1 MWVIHANLGFLYGKR
16 CQHTEMQ
23 FSLYNKQTVDMIK
36 HETEA
41 QKSHHNPFTEL
52 QHAPV
57 LWPLQLSLI
66 QKNTTLLE
74 AAWTS
79 HTAALAAVPPP
90 PSPGRCGWGEDLSH
104 YAWCSLPL
112 SASCATLPADLQRN
126 KKVRCSPT
134 PTRISF
140 RSGGGKNHVTRK
152 LSWPW
157 YNWNSFRWCK
167 ILQKGGVNTPVNEAG
182 YSEPWQT

>member
-1 MWVIHANLGFLYGKR
+1 MKR
-16 CQHTEMQ
+16 RLRRATTTPSRNYNTLRCCDHCNYRSFRKTQPSWRLREPLTQ
-23 FSLYNKQTVDMIK
+23 RRSL
-36 HETEA
+36 
-41 QKSHHNPFTEL
+41 
-52 QHAPV
+52 
-57 LWPLQLSLI
+57 LS
-66 QKNTTLLE
+66 
-74 AAWTS
+74 
-79 HTAALAAVPPP
+79 PP